1 MVHKISPGL
10 SITYSSLAE
19 IKVVAKQ
26 IIDFA
31 GDDKVWIFDGEM
43 GAGKTTLIKAI
54 CDQLGVEDVV
64 NSPTY
69 AIVNEYNNDE
79 GETLYHFDFYRL
91 DDQEEAMEIGAT
103 EYFYSG
109 DYCFIEWPS
118 KVSDLLPDELLKIDI
133 SITEDNSRLIEVTR
147 YE

>member
-1 MVHKISPGL
+1 MVHKISPEL

-19 IKVVAKQ
+19 IEVVAKQ
-26 IIDFA
+26 IIDFS
-31 GDDKVWIFDGEM
+31 GEDKVWIFDGEM
-43 GAGKTTLIKAI
+43 GAGKTTIIKAI
-54 CDQLGVEDVV
+54 CNQLGVEDVV

-69 AIVNEYNNDE
+69 AIVNEYNNGE
-79 GETLYHFDFYRL
+79 GESLYHFDFYRL

-118 KVSDLLPDELLKIDI
+118 KVRDLLPDKLLKIDI